1 MFRAWFHE
9 SPLWYRENAQTV
21 PCVTA
26 IGLSYKAHWDCKFA
40 LVGPCMIPEW
50 PVNGDIMNDLFITEW
65 KHWQSQSV
73 LHQTLWAVSCN
84 SSIFISVFSVEH
96 ASSGHFWPPLLG
108 WFSCYFSEAVLCFQ
122 VYVLYVCFFLGC
134 LLYWGA
140 CLWLFCSHQKS
151 LYIFRCSFTFAPD
164 IDLLTGTVHLKL
176 PTALKLIT
184 IHTSSAIT
192 CLLLNISIFI
202 GLNWTLVY
210 FKTLFQIS

>member
-122 VYVLYVCFFLGC
+122 VYVLYVCFFFRLPFVLGR
-134 LLYWGA
+134 LLVIILQPSEKFVYIQVLIHLCPRYWLVDWNSPLEAAYSIKADNHTHFLCNYLPSFEHLYFYWFKLNPG
-140 CLWLFCSHQKS
+140 LF
-151 LYIFRCSFTFAPD
+151 
-164 IDLLTGTVHLKL
+164 
-176 PTALKLIT
+176 
-184 IHTSSAIT
+184 
-192 CLLLNISIFI
+192 
-202 GLNWTLVY
+202 
-210 FKTLFQIS
+210 